1 MSTRGALLILGAIR
15 MDWSKRAAAAKDYTD
30 MLDLALEI
38 RASEQASDEQR
49 VLVDRV
55 VNSVRKFM
63 RASTDISENVAR
75 VRFFKLLDA
84 LGPADNQ

>member
-1 MSTRGALLILGAIR
+1 
-15 MDWSKRAAAAKDYTD
+15 